1 VQAGISPLN
10 TSIVDTVNMF
20 NLTATA
26 EFWWY
31 FPALLTD
38 TKRVKSVA
46 PITCSGED
54 CSSYYL
60 PGSMTSIVLDPNQ
73 PPISKQDFPSAVSY
87 IQNDAP
93 GYQLDFY
100 PIDAINDP
108 SMTLDDCRV
117 YGVAIIAI
125 QICLKETR
133 GSLLAGTPLEMLMKL
148 GTHAPRIS
156 GANIIAL
163 TQLTGE

>member
-1 VQAGISPLN
+1 MN
-10 TSIVDTVNMF
+10 TSVAQVGGF

-38 TKRVKSVA
+38 SKRVKA
-46 PITCSGED
+46 GTPLNCSGQN
-54 CSSYYL
+54 CNSYFI
-60 PGSMTSIVLDPNQ
+60 PGSMSSIDLDPNQ
-73 PPISKQDFPSAVSY
+73 PTIAKQDYPKAISY

-100 PIDAINDP
+100 PIDRVNDV

-117 YGVAIIAI
+117 YGVDRVAI
-125 QICLKETR
+125 QVCLKETG
-133 GSLLAGTPLEMLMKL
+133 GSLLAGTFLQIQ
-148 GTHAPRIS
+148 H
-156 GANIIAL
+156 
-163 TQLTGE
+163 